1 MFTYLNILWQ
11 MRTAQLLS
19 PHSEGDFLI
28 KVENKIVTVPVL
40 CRLPRYNFTVFVTL
54 LWAVSQMNSMIN
66 IELFVV
72 NNYQDEGWTWKL
84 NKLELIL
91 VTKLQFVIEGKFWDF
106 SVFRFLNSSAFHPQI
121 DNPSNPAARQIPVIV
136 NKN

>member
-1 MFTYLNILWQ
+1 

-54 LWAVSQMNSMIN
+54 L
-66 IELFVV
+66 
-72 NNYQDEGWTWKL
+72 
-84 NKLELIL
+84 
-91 VTKLQFVIEGKFWDF
+91 
-106 SVFRFLNSSAFHPQI
+106 
-121 DNPSNPAARQIPVIV
+121 
-136 NKN
+136 